1 MIAGNLPGFLL
12 KGEVMYLTDVRLLDR
27 IKQMVDSA
35 QFEAIRVKF
44 TTSSTTALLFEELN
58 LFFQQCDLGPEV
70 VTSVTTIF
78 LDEEDQ
84 RVWGVNLPWYW
95 RCVRINSHTFRTQ
108 LDQVWGY
115 KTEIRLVPG
124 ELEFLRVL
132 DSATGEVL
140 GGWNRLMSG
149 DYHYFMV
156 ASQHTFER

>member
-1 MIAGNLPGFLL
+1 
-12 KGEVMYLTDVRLLDR
+12 MYLTDVRLLDR
-27 IKQMVDSA
+27 IKQMVNFA

-44 TTSSTTALLFEELN
+44 TTSSATAPLFEELN
-58 LFFQQCDLGPEV
+58 LFFQQCGLGPEV

-95 RCVRINSHTFRTQ
+95 RCVRTNSQTFRTQ

-156 ASQHTFER
+156 ASNHTLER

>member
-1 MIAGNLPGFLL
+1 MW
-12 KGEVMYLTDVRLLDR
+12 
-27 IKQMVDSA
+27 
-35 QFEAIRVKF
+35 
-44 TTSSTTALLFEELN
+44 
-58 LFFQQCDLGPEV
+58 LGPEV

-124 ELEFLRVL
+124 EREFLRVL
-132 DSATGEVL
+132 DSATQEVL
-140 GGWNRLMSG
+140 GGWNRSMSG
-149 DYHYFMV
+149 DYYYFMLFVKIDKAV
-156 ASQHTFER
+156 AKKWEQVPESRHTT

>member
-1 MIAGNLPGFLL
+1 
-12 KGEVMYLTDVRLLDR
+12 MYLTDVRLLDR
-27 IKQMVDSA
+27 IKQMVNFA

-44 TTSSTTALLFEELN
+44 TTSSATAPLFEELN
-58 LFFQQCDLGPEV
+58 LFFQQCGLGPEV

-124 ELEFLRVL
+124 ECGFLRVL

-140 GGWNRLMSG
+140 GGWNQLMSG
-149 DYHYFMV
+149 DYYYFMV
-156 ASQHTFER
+156 ISNHEFER